1 MKQYIDKDAVVTE
14 IEKRI
19 SSLESIG
26 SENYLHDNSKEQ
38 YAMLVTLKSLKFS
51 INSLET
57 KEVDSIWHD
66 ARKTIPEDSS
76 NQIICIKEDDLAV
89 ATVGKL
95 VHGTKKWA
103 YLHDLLNISNVQAK
117 EVDLRKI
124 MNKQVELIKAEI
136 EKRLDTLYDEL
147 PDGNKVIYVGVT
159 ASEANITGKYTAL
172 ESLLDYINSLDMQER
187 TKELLKILE

>member
-1 MKQYIDKDAVVTE
+1 M
-14 IEKRI
+14 
-19 SSLESIG
+19 
-26 SENYLHDNSKEQ
+26 
-38 YAMLVTLKSLKFS
+38 
-51 INSLET
+51 
-57 KEVDSIWHD
+57 DSIWHD

-147 PDGNKVIYVGVT
+147 PDGNK
-159 ASEANITGKYTAL
+159 EANITGKYTAL
-172 ESLLDYINSLDMQER
+172 ESLLDYINSLDIQER

>member
-26 SENYLHDNSKEQ
+26 SENYLHDNYKEQ

-103 YLHDLLNISNVQAK
+103 YLHDLLNISNVQVK
-117 EVDLRKI
+117 EVDLTDRKVDWSPSK
-124 MNKQVELIKAEI
+124 KQMESLKDMLRYNIGVFDYQKFMEVNS
-136 EKRLDTLYDEL
+136 LYDDL
-147 PDGNKVIYVGVT
+147 TKI
-159 ASEANITGKYTAL
+159 
-172 ESLLDYINSLDMQER
+172 LDYEIDRQ
-187 TKELLKILE
+187 K

>member
-1 MKQYIDKDAVVTE
+1 MHA
-14 IEKRI
+14 R
-19 SSLESIG
+19 LF
-26 SENYLHDNSKEQ
+26 
-38 YAMLVTLKSLKFS
+38 LK
-51 INSLET
+51 SLET

>member
-1 MKQYIDKDAVVTE
+1 MTHYIDKDALVAE
-14 IEKRI
+14 IEKKINYYEEAFNNPAFANYEACLIAKGKYRKLLDI
-19 SSLESIG
+19 LQFINALE
-26 SENYLHDNSKEQ
+26 
-38 YAMLVTLKSLKFS
+38 V
-51 INSLET
+51 

-159 ASEANITGKYTAL
+159 ASEANITSKYTAL

-187 TKELLKILE
+187 TKQ